1 MAVLGRSRSG
11 PPPDQILDPPL
22 FMDWYFPTKQSL
34 INPNLSD
41 SAAVCHTE
49 I

>member
-22 FMDWYFPTKQSL
+22 RDSPTRV
-34 INPNLSD
+34 D
-41 SAAVCHTE
+41 SME
-49 I
+49 LL